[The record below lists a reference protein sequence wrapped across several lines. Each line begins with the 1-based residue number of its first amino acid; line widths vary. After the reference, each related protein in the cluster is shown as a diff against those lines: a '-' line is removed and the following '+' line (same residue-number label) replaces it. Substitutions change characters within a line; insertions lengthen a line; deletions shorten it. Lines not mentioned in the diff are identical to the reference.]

1 MIRSAI
7 RLIAAALCGTKK
19 EVVFKIAPVPGL
31 QPVLDF
37 LLMLSAYPEVSRS
50 GEARVRPV
58 LRLPIDLGFR
68 FDRLPKELFELLAGA
83 ASKMNVSLRVAE
95 VTPPVT
101 AEEMDACVAAL
112 DGILFYVINDNRVA
126 LSAFSLSEGISD
138 GADVSPAF
146 VAGAMLGTVLGLRD
160 AEFRLGSYAGTE
172 PVKAA
177 VEAIR
182 EFGGVLTE
190 EGDSVTVH
198 TVRYERFQQKNG
210 RRMRPKKSE

>member
-7 RLIAAALCGTKK
+7 RLIAAGLCGTQK
-19 EVVFKIAPVPGL
+19 EVVFKIDPVPGL

-37 LLMLSAYPEVSRS
+37 LLMLSSYPQLSRS

-58 LRLPIDLGFR
+58 LRLPISFGFR

-83 ASKMNVSLRVAE
+83 ASKMNVAMRVAE

-101 AEEMDACVAAL
+101 AQEMDACVAAL
-112 DGILFYVINDNRVA
+112 DGILYYVLNENRVA
-126 LSAFSLSEGISD
+126 LCAFSLSEGISD

-160 AEFRLGSYAGTE
+160 AEFRLGRYAETE

-177 VEAIR
+177 VEAIK

-190 EGDSVTVH
+190 EGDAVTVH
-198 TVRYERFQQKNG
+198 TVRYDRFNQKTG